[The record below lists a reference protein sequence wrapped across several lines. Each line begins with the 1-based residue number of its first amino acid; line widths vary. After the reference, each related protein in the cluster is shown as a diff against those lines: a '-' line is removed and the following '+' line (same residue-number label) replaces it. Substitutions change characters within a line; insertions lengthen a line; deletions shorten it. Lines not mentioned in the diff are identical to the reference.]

1 MSALAAFELPLDT
14 RPFSLDVEELEPLE
28 APFDWDGFWS
38 GFRAGVAVV
47 GVLGGG
53 IGIGIAIT

>member
-1 MSALAAFELPLDT
+1 MSTLAAFETSLDL

-53 IGIGIAIT
+53 IAIGVAIT